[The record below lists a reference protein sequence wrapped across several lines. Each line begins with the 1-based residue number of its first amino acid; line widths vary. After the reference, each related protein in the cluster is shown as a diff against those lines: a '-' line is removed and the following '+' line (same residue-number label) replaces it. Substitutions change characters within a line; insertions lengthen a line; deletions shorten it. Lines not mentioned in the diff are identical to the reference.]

1 MTKRSKRAELVQN
14 IKNLGYNYLW
24 DDFAWVFTNHF
35 GFELG
40 TKRGSERAFRRGTII
55 FTAHEPHK
63 ANIFVTRESRKR
75 AIRALERL
83 ENEREEK

>member
-14 IKNLGYNYLW
+14 IKNLGYKYSW
-24 DDFAWVFTNHF
+24 DDFVWVLTNYF

-40 TKRGSERAFRRGTII
+40 YKHGSERAFRKGTII

-63 ANIFVTRESRKR
+63 ANIFVTIESRKR
-75 AIRALERL
+75 AIRALEQL
-83 ENEREEK
+83 EIERVQR